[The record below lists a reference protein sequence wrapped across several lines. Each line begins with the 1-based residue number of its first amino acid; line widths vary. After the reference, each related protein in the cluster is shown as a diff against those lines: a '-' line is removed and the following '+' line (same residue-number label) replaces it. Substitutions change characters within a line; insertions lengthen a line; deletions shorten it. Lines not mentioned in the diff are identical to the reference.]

1 MGTLTNPTATIHRH
15 IDRLHTTGARVLLTH
30 TYRERE
36 RKREKEQNMIMV
48 QKKLMMIMMTALLAA
63 CALATSA
70 TAMNTTAIVDD
81 PVPLED
87 IPTDLVLRKLSW
99 SGGEWSYESPWGGEW
114 SGSWGDGGSAQS
126 TPPAQYCTC
135 GGCSQHVY
143 LPPGNNYCAPSRQ
156 WCYFDVQDNPATAME
171 PDKASYQEDGFD
183 A

>member
-48 QKKLMMIMMTALLAA
+48 QKKLMIMMTALLAA

-70 TAMNTTAIVDD
+70 TATNT
-81 PVPLED
+81 

-99 SGGEWSYESPWGGEW
+99 SGGEWSYDSPWGGEW
-114 SGSWGDGGSAQS
+114 SGTWGDGGSADDD
-126 TPPAQYCTC
+126 TYYCYWDYYNDYYNC
-135 GGCSQHVY
+135 
-143 LPPGNNYCAPSRQ
+143 N
-156 WCYFDVQDNPATAME
+156 
-171 PDKASYQEDGFD
+171 
-183 A
+183 

>member
-1 MGTLTNPTATIHRH
+1 MGHSHFNKPNGDHPQTYRYITYNWSESSVDAH
-15 IDRLHTTGARVLLTH
+15 IQ
-30 TYRERE
+30 RERE

-48 QKKLMMIMMTALLAA
+48 QKKLMMMMMAALLAA

-70 TAMNTTAIVDD
+70 TAMNT
-81 PVPLED
+81 

-99 SGGEWSYESPWGGEW
+99 SGGEWSYDSPWGGEW

-156 WCYFDVQDNPATAME
+156 WCYFDVQDNA
-171 PDKASYQEDGFD
+171 G
-183 A
+183 